1 MSGIAT
7 SNGRALLSR
16 WTGTA
21 VTITIAALAFS
32 AQWGVVTAKLN
43 AIEQRLIDS
52 INESRA
58 TRTDV
63 QNIGQ
68 RVSCLEGK
76 VGVRADRR

>member
-1 MSGIAT
+1 MNGQTPTTGRT
-7 SNGRALLSR
+7 SWPR
-16 WTGTA
+16 WAGTA
-21 VTITIAALAFS
+21 VTIAIAALAFS

-52 INESRA
+52 INEARA

-63 QNIGQ
+63 QDIGQ

-76 VGVRADRR
+76 VGVRADKR